1 MCAIHILRG
10 IFYQENRMT
19 GLMRLRYA
27 MVIFAALTAASVTS
41 FAYTGQELA
50 GQAKFSLESARAIA
64 LNSVPGRITD
74 EELEKEPGGSGLRYA
89 FDISLDGAIHEVGVD
104 AQTGAL
110 LESALEGP
118 HPY

>member
-1 MCAIHILRG
+1 
-10 IFYQENRMT
+10 MT
-19 GLMRLRYA
+19 GLTRLGYA
-27 MVIFAALTAASVTS
+27 MAIFIALTAASATS
-41 FAYTGQELA
+41 IAYTVQELA
-50 GQAKFSLESARAIA
+50 GQATISLQRARAIA
-64 LNSVPGRITD
+64 LDTVPGRITD

-118 HPY
+118 HPD